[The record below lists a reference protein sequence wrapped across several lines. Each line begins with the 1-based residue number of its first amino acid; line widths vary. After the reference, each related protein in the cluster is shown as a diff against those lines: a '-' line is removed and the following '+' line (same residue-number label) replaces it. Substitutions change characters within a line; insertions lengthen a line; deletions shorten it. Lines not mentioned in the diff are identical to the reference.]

1 MPRVSTEEIAKIRQQ
16 ADIVEIIGD
25 YIPLT
30 QRGKNYFGIC
40 PFHQDHSPSM
50 SVSREKQLFKCF
62 SCGAAG
68 NVFKFVSDYENISYY
83 EAVAKVANKIGASF
97 HYLDV
102 APKKEKFAKEYEIMN
117 LAMLFYQNNLQTE
130 AGKEAITYLKERGL
144 DEEAIKTFDLGL
156 SFTKDQ
162 LLKFLNS
169 KNITNTQM
177 QQLGLVNPKNG
188 TYTDVFFNRILFPIH
203 DPLGHVVAFTG
214 RVYQSDGTPKYL
226 NSRETIIFKKGHILF
241 NYHRAKDYIR
251 LEKKVIL
258 VEGNMDAIR
267 MDVSGFK
274 NTVALMGTSLTNEQI
289 ELIKKLHVP
298 VILMF
303 DNDEAGALATHTN
316 GQLLMDAGVNVQV
329 VRLSNQKDPDEYILH
344 NGVEKMAAV
353 LKQPLSFMEFVYEDL
368 KRGYNLNDS
377 GQLAKYVRNVL
388 NSLAKQDA
396 IMTDLILHKLED
408 EFHLSYEV
416 LKNEIN
422 VKEKD
427 PPLINKEVGPK
438 KRRTRYEISAENI
451 LYYMMNDLKYVK
463 MYQAKLGFFK
473 EDVYRRIANEI
484 IYYTSEHN
492 DIVISDFLIY
502 AELSPLKDDIYKILS
517 RIKERDI
524 TDTSFNEY
532 VANIKEIKWEEEVK
546 EKKMLL
552 KQTID
557 VNEKEKIG
565 QKIVELMKKI
575 QEIKKERSVKVND

>member
-177 QQLGLVNPKNG
+177 EQLGLVNPKNG

-251 LEKKVIL
+251 LEKKAIL

-289 ELIKKLHVP
+289 ELIKK
-298 VILMF
+298 
-303 DNDEAGALATHTN
+303 
-316 GQLLMDAGVNVQV
+316 
-329 VRLSNQKDPDEYILH
+329 RLSNQKDPDEYILH

-377 GQLAKYVRNVL
+377 GELAKYVRNVL

>member
-1 MPRVSTEEIAKIRQQ
+1 
-16 ADIVEIIGD
+16 
-25 YIPLT
+25 
-30 QRGKNYFGIC
+30 
-40 PFHQDHSPSM
+40 
-50 SVSREKQLFKCF
+50 
-62 SCGAAG
+62 
-68 NVFKFVSDYENISYY
+68 
-83 EAVAKVANKIGASF
+83 
-97 HYLDV
+97 
-102 APKKEKFAKEYEIMN
+102 
-117 LAMLFYQNNLQTE
+117 
-130 AGKEAITYLKERGL
+130 
-144 DEEAIKTFDLGL
+144 
-156 SFTKDQ
+156 
-162 LLKFLNS
+162 
-169 KNITNTQM
+169 
-177 QQLGLVNPKNG
+177 
-188 TYTDVFFNRILFPIH
+188 
-203 DPLGHVVAFTG
+203 
-214 RVYQSDGTPKYL
+214 
-226 NSRETIIFKKGHILF
+226 
-241 NYHRAKDYIR
+241 
-251 LEKKVIL
+251 
-258 VEGNMDAIR
+258 

-377 GQLAKYVRNVL
+377 GELAKYVRNVL
-388 NSLAKQDA
+388 NSLAKHDA